1 MSGEL
6 TDIENLN
13 IFCINFMIPSNL
25 SANKM
30 KEEIFM
36 QHKKALSLILAILL
50 LSSMAAAQAF
60 GQEAEKEIPQ
70 PTIQTIYVDGQ
81 NVQMEV
87 YSVSGSDYVKLSDL
101 ANALNLNVYWDNGIH
116 VQSST
121 AGTAPAAGIPA
132 NTAPAAAGGMTEAEA
147 KAIALADAGVQ
158 ESDAFFLKVKTDREH
173 GIMVY
178 EIDFYSNGM
187 EYDYD
192 IDISTG
198 EIVGKSQEAE
208 IIPAALPQ
216 QAAPAQSAA
225 APVDGEEAAS
235 QAALTHAGVNRNETM
250 DLRVKTDW
258 EFSGKIYEVE
268 FHAGR
273 TEYNYDIDADTF
285 EILSWEVDT
294 DD

>member
-1 MSGEL
+1 
-6 TDIENLN
+6 
-13 IFCINFMIPSNL
+13 
-25 SANKM
+25 
-30 KEEIFM
+30 
-36 QHKKALSLILAILL
+36 
-50 LSSMAAAQAF
+50 
-60 GQEAEKEIPQ
+60 
-70 PTIQTIYVDGQ
+70 
-81 NVQMEV
+81 
-87 YSVSGSDYVKLSDL
+87 
-101 ANALNLNVYWDNGIH
+101 
-116 VQSST
+116 
-121 AGTAPAAGIPA
+121 
-132 NTAPAAAGGMTEAEA
+132 MTETEA

-158 ESDAFFLKVKTDREH
+158 ENDAVFLKVKTDREH

-216 QAAPAQSAA
+216 QAAPAAPQAAPAQSAA
-225 APVDGEEAAS
+225 APVDGEEAAI
-235 QAALTHAGVNRNETM
+235 QAALTHAGVNRNETVGM
-250 DLRVKTDW
+250 RVKTDW
-258 EFSGKIYEVE
+258 EFSGKVYEVE
-268 FHAGR
+268 FHVGR

>member
-1 MSGEL
+1 
-6 TDIENLN
+6 
-13 IFCINFMIPSNL
+13 
-25 SANKM
+25 
-30 KEEIFM
+30 M

-50 LSSMAAAQAF
+50 LSSITAAQAF

-70 PTIQTIYVDGQ
+70 PTMQTIYVDGQ
-81 NVQMEV
+81 SVQMEV

-101 ANALNLNVYWDNGIH
+101 ANALNLKVYWDNGIH
-116 VQSST
+116 VQSSN
-121 AGTAPAAGIPA
+121 AGTAPAAGIA
-132 NTAPAAAGGMTEAEA
+132 ENTAPAAAGSMTEAEA

-158 ESDAFFLKVKTDREH
+158 ESDAVFLKVKTDREH
-173 GIMVY
+173 SIMVY

-208 IIPAALPQ
+208 ISPAVLPQQAAPAAP

-225 APVDGEEAAS
+225 APVDGEEAAI

-250 DLRVKTDW
+250 GMRVKTDW

-268 FHAGR
+268 FHVGR

-285 EILSWEVDT
+285 EILSWEVET

>member
-1 MSGEL
+1 
-6 TDIENLN
+6 
-13 IFCINFMIPSNL
+13 
-25 SANKM
+25 
-30 KEEIFM
+30 M

-158 ESDAFFLKVKTDREH
+158 ENDAVFLKVKTDREH

-250 DLRVKTDW
+250 GLRVKTDW

-268 FHAGR
+268 FHVGR

>member
-1 MSGEL
+1 
-6 TDIENLN
+6 
-13 IFCINFMIPSNL
+13 
-25 SANKM
+25 
-30 KEEIFM
+30 M

-158 ESDAFFLKVKTDREH
+158 ENDAVFLKVKTDREH

-225 APVDGEEAAS
+225 APVDGEEAAI

-250 DLRVKTDW
+250 GMRVKTDW

-268 FHAGR
+268 FHVGR

>member
-1 MSGEL
+1 
-6 TDIENLN
+6 
-13 IFCINFMIPSNL
+13 
-25 SANKM
+25 M
-30 KEEIFM
+30 KF
-36 QHKKALSLILAILL
+36 KKITLIILAVMLFVAFAI
-50 LSSMAAAQAF
+50 QAF
-60 GQEAEKEIPQ
+60 GQDAASNNPQ
-70 PTIQTIYVDGQ
+70 PTMQTIYVDGQ
-81 NVQMEV
+81 SVQMEV
-87 YSVSGSDYVKLSDL
+87 YSVNGSDYVKLSDL

-116 VQSST
+116 VQSSN
-121 AGTAPAAGIPA
+121 AGTAPDAGIAA
-132 NTAPAAAGGMTEAEA
+132 NTAPADAGSMTEAEA

-158 ESDAFFLKVKTDREH
+158 ESDAVFLKAKTDREH

-235 QAALTHAGVNRNETM
+235 QAALTHAGINRNETIG
-250 DLRVKTDW
+250 LRVKTDW

-268 FHAGR
+268 FHVGR

>member
-1 MSGEL
+1 
-6 TDIENLN
+6 
-13 IFCINFMIPSNL
+13 
-25 SANKM
+25 
-30 KEEIFM
+30 M

-50 LSSMAAAQAF
+50 LSSMTASQAF

-70 PTIQTIYVDGQ
+70 PTMQTIYVDGQ
-81 NVQMEV
+81 SVQMEV
-87 YSVSGSDYVKLSDL
+87 YSVNGSDYVKLSDL
-101 ANALNLNVYWDNGIH
+101 ANALNLKVYWDNGIH

-132 NTAPAAAGGMTEAEA
+132 NTAPAAAGGMTEVEA

-158 ESDAFFLKVKTDREH
+158 ENDAFFLKVKTDREH

-187 EYDYD
+187 EYDYDYD

-216 QAAPAQSAA
+216 QAAPAAPQA
-225 APVDGEEAAS
+225 APIDGEEAAI

-250 DLRVKTDW
+250 GMRVKTDW
-258 EFSGKIYEVE
+258 EFSGKVYEVE
-268 FHAGR
+268 FHVDR
-273 TEYNYDIDADTF
+273 TEYNYDIDAVTF

>member
-13 IFCINFMIPSNL
+13 IFFIYFMIPSNL

-30 KEEIFM
+30 KEEVFM

-50 LSSMAAAQAF
+50 LSIMAGAQAF

-87 YSVSGSDYVKLSDL
+87 YSVNGSDYVKLSDL

-132 NTAPAAAGGMTEAEA
+132 NTAPTAAGGMTEAEA

-216 QAAPAQSAA
+216 QAAPAQSAT

-250 DLRVKTDW
+250 GLRVKTDW

-268 FHAGR
+268 FHVGR